1 MAQQLTQVTTA
12 SNDIRRLFQL
22 NASRMLKGAPKGL
35 DPNRLLSTA
44 FNAIVYNP
52 DLLQCTRE
60 SLIGGAFEAVKLGL
74 TLGGPLQEAWLIPFN
89 NRRKNPGTGQW
100 ETVKEATFIIGY
112 QGMRILID
120 RSKAVLDL
128 QPRAVHNGQVARI
141 VWEKKFEKEVPKV
154 TGFDPGTPD
163 EFDYWFGTNGQIRHR
178 PKNAQPDFK
187 EQLAAVY
194 VIARLR
200 GGGEQFDV
208 LLPDEIE
215 AHRARSRAKDNGPWV
230 TDYVPMAMKTAVRK
244 IAKYLPKSS
253 IEIARALELD
263 NKADAGE
270 NQDFDT
276 NGFEFPVE
284 TQGALPQPSSKLEDL
299 KGQMRTAEPVAAP
312 LTDTDINFQ

>member
-12 SNDIRRLFQL
+12 SNDIRTLFKL
-22 NASRMLKGAPKGL
+22 NASRMIKGAPRGL
-35 DPNRLLSTA
+35 DPNRLLSVA

-60 SLIGGAFEAVKLGL
+60 SLIGGVFESMKLGL
-74 TLGGPLQEAWLIPFN
+74 TLGGPMQEAWLIPFN
-89 NRRKNPGTGQW
+89 TRKKVGNEWT
-100 ETVKEATFIIGY
+100 TVKEATLIVGY

-128 QPRAVHNGQVARI
+128 QPRAVHNGQIAQVI
-141 VWEKKFEKEVPKV
+141 WEKKFDKEVPRV
-154 TGFDPGTPD
+154 TGFKPGTPD
-163 EFDYWFGTNGQIRHR
+163 EFSYVFGSNPRIDHVPR
-178 PKNAQPDFK
+178 NAQPDFK

-194 VIARLR
+194 VVARMR
-200 GGGEQFDV
+200 GGGAQMDV

-215 AHRARSRAKDNGPWV
+215 SHRNRSRAKDSGPWV
-230 TDYVPMAMKTAVRK
+230 TDYVPMAMKTAIRK

-253 IEIARALELD
+253 IEIARAMELD
-263 NKADAGE
+263 NQADAGE

-276 NGFEFPVE
+276 NGFEFPAE